1 MCLGTRILFALS
13 AVSMLVASSESR
25 AAIMGVQNVVTS
37 VDGAGNRAFISA
49 GFIGS
54 TTTFD
59 ASNIGTFIDGKLMY
73 GSNTYGWNDLAPRDV
88 STSGNVYP
96 ANPDRADWSSPFA
109 AEGLSKGTLGEVFGG
124 NNLSHIIDSEDNAA
138 WKIDLLFGPGLRLY
152 SDGMNNSP
160 ELAIFERGGNSDL
173 GIKGILFDGV
183 NYSYTSGLVLLRSQ
197 FTYAGWT
204 LDTLEISGA
213 QKVYGL
219 GLDLT
224 DLGDVSQGLVGIR
237 LYSEAQF
244 NGPDIVGV
252 LTGVPVPEPGTL
264 ALLTVALPLLGRPV
278 RRATR
283 LRQSAA

>member
-1 MCLGTRILFALS
+1 
-13 AVSMLVASSESR
+13 
-25 AAIMGVQNVVTS
+25 MGIQNVVTS

-59 ASNIGTFIDGKLMY
+59 ASNIGTFTDGKLMY
-73 GSNTYGWNDLAPRDV
+73 GNNTYGWNDLAPRDV

-96 ANPDRADWSSPFA
+96 ANPDRADWSSPFG
-109 AEGLSKGTLGEVFGG
+109 AEGLAKGTLGEVFGG
-124 NNLSHIIDSEDNAA
+124 NNLSHIIDSEDNVA
-138 WKIDLLFGPGLRLY
+138 WKIDLLFGSGLLLY
-152 SDGMNNSP
+152 SDGMDYTP

-173 GIKGILFDGV
+173 GIKGILFDGE
-183 NYSYTSGLVLLRSQ
+183 NYTYTSGLVLLRSQ

-204 LDTLEISGA
+204 LNTLEISSE

-224 DLGDVSQGLVGIR
+224 DLGDVSQGLVGIQ
-237 LYSEAQF
+237 LYSEAHF

-264 ALLTVALPLLGRPV
+264 ALLAVALPLIGRHV
-278 RRATR
+278 RRVAR
-283 LRQSAA
+283 CRQAAD

>member
-1 MCLGTRILFALS
+1 MRLGTRILFGLS
-13 AVSMLVASSESR
+13 AVSMLVASSEGR
-25 AAIMGVQNVVTS
+25 ASIMGIQNVVTS
-37 VDGAGNRAFISA
+37 VDGAGNRAFVSA

-59 ASNIGTFIDGKLMY
+59 ASNIGTFTDGKLMY
-73 GSNTYGWNDLAPRDV
+73 GNNTYGWNDPAPRDV
-88 STSGNVYP
+88 SSSGNVYP
-96 ANPDRADWSSPFA
+96 ANPDRADWSSPFGT
-109 AEGLSKGTLGEVFGG
+109 EGLSKGTLGEVFGS
-124 NNLSHIIDSEDNAA
+124 NNLSHIIDSEDNGA
-138 WKIDLLFGPGLRLY
+138 WKIDLFFGPGLRLY
-152 SDGMNNSP
+152 SDGMNNTP

-173 GIKGILFDGV
+173 GVKGILFDGV

-197 FTYAGWT
+197 FTDAGWT
-204 LDTLEISGA
+204 LDTLEIAGA

-252 LTGVPVPEPGTL
+252 LTGVPAPEPGTL
-264 ALLTVALPLLGRPV
+264 ALLAVALPLLGKPV